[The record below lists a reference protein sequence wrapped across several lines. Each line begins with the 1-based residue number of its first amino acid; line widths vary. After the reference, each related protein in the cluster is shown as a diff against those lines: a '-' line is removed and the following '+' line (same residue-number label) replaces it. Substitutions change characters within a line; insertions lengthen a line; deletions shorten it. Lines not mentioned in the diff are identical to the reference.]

1 MSRITDKFQSLK
13 AQNEAALIIFLTA
26 GDPSLEKTL
35 ELVLALEEAGA
46 DVIELGVPF
55 SDPLADGPVI
65 QAASQ
70 RGLESGTTVARILE
84 GVAKLRQT
92 SQIPLLLM
100 TCYNP
105 ILQYGLERFVVEAKT
120 AGVDGMLLSDLP
132 PEEAGDWTAA
142 NPPGPA
148 SLNNILLL
156 APTSPHERIRLVAE
170 NGSGFVYCVSRTG
183 VTGQRDALP
192 EDLTQLVTRIKAA
205 TTMPVAVGFGVSSR
219 DHVSTVIQGAK
230 ADGAVVGS
238 AVVDRIASGQSVAD
252 LAAFV
257 RELKRGTRST

>member
-35 ELVLALEEAGA
+35 ELVLAFEEAGA
-46 DVIELGVPF
+46 DIIELGVPF

-70 RGLESGTTVARILE
+70 RGLESGTTVARILD
-84 GVAKLRQT
+84 GVATIRET
-92 SQIPLLLM
+92 SQVPLLLM

-105 ILQYGLERFVVEAKT
+105 VLQYGLERFVADAKA
-120 AGVDGMLLSDLP
+120 AGVDGMLISDLP
-132 PEEAGDWTAA
+132 PEEAGDWNAA
-142 NPPGPA
+142 NPRETGG
-148 SLNNILLL
+148 LDNILLL
-156 APTSPHERIRLVAE
+156 APTSPDARIRLAAE

-183 VTGQRDALP
+183 VTGQRESLP

-219 DHVSTVIQGAK
+219 DQVATVVQGAR

-238 AVVDRIASGQSVAD
+238 AVVDRIAGGQSVAE

-257 RELKRGTRST
+257 RELKQGTRPT